1 VPWLEELAAE
11 RYADPDLMLKES
23 WILSIPGISTTGDY
37 ADYAENP
44 EKYVYSL

>member
-1 VPWLEELAAE
+1 
-11 RYADPDLMLKES
+11 MLKES
-23 WILSIPGISTTGDY
+23 WIPSIPGISTTGDY